1 MAQAGGG
8 GGGGWGD
15 PAIHPVAPAPAG
27 MGGWGWT
34 WDGYAG
40 RERPS
45 YCPANV
51 VSWGQP
57 NTALICGAMESMHH
71 SCYKEYSGHLIG
83 LRENINTTDL
93 RRTNQVTVVRI
104 G

>member
-40 RERPS
+40 RERPD
-45 YCPANV
+45 
-51 VSWGQP
+51 G
-57 NTALICGAMESMHH
+57 SMDV
-71 SCYKEYSGHLIG
+71 YSGRGYRYYRSGTG
-83 LRENINTTDL
+83 LL
-93 RRTNQVTVVRI
+93 V
-104 G
+104 

>member
-1 MAQAGGG
+1 MPVPRVLRFVSLPADLLEFTVAVAKEVLSGG
-8 GGGGWGD
+8 
-15 PAIHPVAPAPAG
+15 H
-27 MGGWGWT
+27 
-34 WDGYAG
+34 DG
-40 RERPS
+40 P
-45 YCPANV
+45 
-51 VSWGQP
+51 VSWCQP
-57 NTALICGAMESMHH
+57 NTALMCGAMESMHH